1 MSTLFADS
9 MRRVARAEEDD
20 SK

>member
-20 SK
+20 FK